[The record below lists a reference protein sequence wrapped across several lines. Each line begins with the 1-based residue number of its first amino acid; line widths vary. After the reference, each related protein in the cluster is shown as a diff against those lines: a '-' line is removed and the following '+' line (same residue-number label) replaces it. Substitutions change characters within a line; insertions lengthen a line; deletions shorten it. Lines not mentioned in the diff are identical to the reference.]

1 MNELKTKTEKT
12 TDGALKG
19 NPWRRLPKGGK
30 IAVIVVG
37 ILAVLAVLAALYVN
51 GKLDLLR
58 YDDGSVS
65 EMGEIGAD
73 EDQDLDGTGLT
84 HTESEMTMPEG
95 SPFSDDNVLNILLIG
110 TDERTEAVND
120 ADAFTHLNQLDGT
133 EDTTEFSDDARSDSM
148 ILVSLDIKD
157 HVIRLVSI
165 ERGTGVPILLDGYE
179 GQYDWITHTFRY
191 GGAKLTMKTIEDCF
205 NVQVDHYVRVNFN
218 SFVQIV
224 DAVGG
229 VDLDITEMEAKAL
242 NWEVPSNSML
252 IVNHVDPGP
261 NHFDGYTALQYARLR
276 KIDNDWK
283 RVERQRT
290 VIKAVLDQVQNASVM
305 ELDNLLNTILPLIQ
319 TNFTKSEIAALLV
332 QLPGFLGCDVQQMS
346 MPLQGT
352 YGIRTGMDDRL
363 MYDPDWVV
371 NIKALQDFLYD
382 DKTAEEVIAATPE
395 TAAAEAAGELVIAT
409 RESADVTDP
418 VEKYN
423 SKYLHRIDMTYALDA
438 SDFGSDEYRVFVADT
453 DNLRGNELRGALI
466 DKLYSAGVRVVA
478 VPDGAA
484 AGVLLDN
491 YLQTGNT
498 GSLDSYL
505 SVLPADRRDSAR
517 TLWEHVRTRY
527 PGVFHAA
534 GLGADARSATV
545 GKALT
550 VLANASHNT
559 PETEIAEAAGE
570 LVIATRESADV
581 TDPVEKYNS
590 KYLHRIDM
598 TYALDASDFGSDEYR
613 VFVADTDNL
622 RGNELRGALIDKLYS
637 AGVRVVAVPDGAAA
651 GVLLDNYLQTGNT
664 GSLDSYLSVLPADR
678 RDSARTLWEHVR
690 TRYPGVFHAAGL
702 GADARSATV
711 GKALTV
717 LANASH
723 NTPETEIAEA
733 VQAMRSG
740 TTSNAVYWFKTAMA
754 KYPRQM
760 ERFFGSSY
768 AAVSRLYYA
777 MQGTLNVADDS
788 ELPTYD
794 AKQLLKTYKKDGIL
808 IFTDEA
814 SALMTEGSMASELQA
829 QLDKQ
834 KYGEDED
841 PQRVCAIGA
850 VYGTWSNA
858 GSFTPDDTETAWD
871 ADSLTEALGSDAL
884 RGKDMLLAL
893 DGEDSPYLTENCLL
907 KDTDTPVAEQLQKLF
922 VLDKNNMASPETA
935 KSE

>member
-1 MNELKTKTEKT
+1 MNKVETKTEAAAAK
-12 TDGALKG
+12 KP
-19 NPWRRLPKGGK
+19 NPWQRLPKGGR
-30 IAVIVVG
+30 IALIVVG
-37 ILAVLAVLAALYVN
+37 ILVVLAAVAGLYVN

-58 YDDGSVS
+58 YNDGSVS
-65 EMGEIGAD
+65 EVGDIGAE
-73 EDQDLDGTGLT
+73 EDQDLDGTGLV
-84 HTESEMTMPEG
+84 HSDDEMEMPEG

-133 EDTTEFSDDARSDSM
+133 EDTTEFSDDARADSM
-148 ILVSLDIKD
+148 ILVSLDIRD

-290 VIKAVLDQVQNASVM
+290 VIQAVLNQVQNASVV
-305 ELDNLLNTILPLIQ
+305 ELDNLLNTVLPLIQ

-346 MPLQGT
+346 LPLQGT
-352 YGIRTGMDDRL
+352 YGTRTGMDNRL

-371 NIKALQDFLYD
+371 NIKALQDFLYN
-382 DKTAEEVIAATPE
+382 DKTADEVIAATPE
-395 TAAAEAAGELVIAT
+395 TAAAEAAGEAVIAT
-409 RESADVTDP
+409 RETADRDDP
-418 VEKYN
+418 VETYN
-423 SKYLHRIDMTYALDA
+423 EKNLHRVDMAYPLDA
-438 SDFGSDEYRVFVADT
+438 SDFGADDYRVFVADT
-453 DNLRGNELRGALI
+453 DNLRGDELRGALI
-466 DKLYSAGVRVVA
+466 RRLYTSGVRVVA
-478 VPDGAA
+478 VPDGVA

-491 YLQTGNT
+491 YLQTGSAE
-498 GSLDSYL
+498 SLDSYL
-505 SVLPADRRDSAR
+505 AVLPAADRDSAR
-517 TLWEHVRTRY
+517 TLWQGVYQSY

-550 VLANASHNT
+550 TLANASYNY
-559 PETEIAEAAGE
+559 PESEI
-570 LVIATRESADV
+570 T
-581 TDPVEKYNS
+581 
-590 KYLHRIDM
+590 
-598 TYALDASDFGSDEYR
+598 
-613 VFVADTDNL
+613 
-622 RGNELRGALIDKLYS
+622 
-637 AGVRVVAVPDGAAA
+637 
-651 GVLLDNYLQTGNT
+651 
-664 GSLDSYLSVLPADR
+664 
-678 RDSARTLWEHVR
+678 
-690 TRYPGVFHAAGL
+690 
-702 GADARSATV
+702 
-711 GKALTV
+711 
-717 LANASH
+717 
-723 NTPETEIAEA
+723 EA
-733 VQAMRSG
+733 VQALRSG
-740 TTSNAVYWFKTAMA
+740 TTADAVYWFKTAMA

-760 ERFFGSSY
+760 ERFFGDNY
-768 AAVSRLYYA
+768 AVLSRLYYA
-777 MQGTLNVADDS
+777 MAGTLNVSSDD
-788 ELPTYD
+788 ELPLYD
-794 AKQLLKTYKKDGIL
+794 AKQLLKRYPDSGIL

-814 SALMTEGSMASELQA
+814 SAMQTDGSLAAELQA
-829 QLDKQ
+829 VLDKQ
-834 KYGEDED
+834 AKDDEE
-841 PQRVCAIGA
+841 PGKVCSIAS

-858 GSFTPDDTETAWD
+858 GDFTPDEGETAWD
-871 ADSLTEALGSDAL
+871 ADSLTEYLGSDAL

-893 DGEDSPYLTENCLL
+893 DGEDSPYATENCLL
-907 KDTDTPVAEQLQKLF
+907 KDSTAPIGTQVQKLF
-922 VLDKNNMASPETA
+922 VLDENSMATEETA
-935 KSE
+935 EAE

>member
-12 TDGALKG
+12 TDGALKK

-409 RESADVTDP
+409 RETAGADDP
-418 VEKYN
+418 VEVYN
-423 SKYLHRIDMTYALDA
+423 NRYLHRVDMTYPLDA
-438 SDFGSDEYRVFVADT
+438 SDFGPDDYRVYLADT
-453 DNLRGNELRGALI
+453 DNLRGSELRAALI
-466 DKLYSAGVRVVA
+466 DRLYSTGVRVLG

-484 AGVLLDN
+484 AGMLLDD
-491 YLQTGNT
+491 YLQTGDAA
-498 GSLDSYL
+498 SLNGYL
-505 SVLPADRRDSAR
+505 TALPTAERESAR
-517 TLWEHVRTRY
+517 ALWQQVHTSH
-527 PGVFHAA
+527 PGALHAV
-534 GLGADARSATV
+534 GLGADARRATV
-545 GKALT
+545 AR
-550 VLANASHNT
+550 A
-559 PETEIAEAAGE
+559 
-570 LVIATRESADV
+570 
-581 TDPVEKYNS
+581 
-590 KYLHRIDM
+590 
-598 TYALDASDFGSDEYR
+598 
-613 VFVADTDNL
+613 
-622 RGNELRGALIDKLYS
+622 
-637 AGVRVVAVPDGAAA
+637 
-651 GVLLDNYLQTGNT
+651 
-664 GSLDSYLSVLPADR
+664 LSVLADN
-678 RDSARTLWEHVR
+678 S
-690 TRYPGVFHAAGL
+690 
-702 GADARSATV
+702 S
-711 GKALTV
+711 KA
-717 LANASH
+717 
-723 NTPETEIAEA
+723 PEEEVAQA

-740 TTSNAVYWFKTAMA
+740 TPADAVYWFKAAMA

-760 ERFFGSSY
+760 EQFLGEEY
-768 AAVSRLYYA
+768 AKATRLYYA
-777 MQGTLNVADDS
+777 LQGTLNIS
-788 ELPTYD
+788 SPEELPLYD
-794 AKQLLKTYKKDGIL
+794 AKQLLRSYPEDGIL
-808 IFTDEA
+808 LFTDES
-814 SALMTEGSMASELQA
+814 SAMQQEGSMAAALQA
-829 QLDKQ
+829 ELDDQ
-834 KYGEDED
+834 PREEDEEPD
-841 PQRVCAIGA
+841 KVCSIAA

-858 GSFTPDDTETAWD
+858 GSFTPDETETAWD
-871 ADSLTEALGSDAL
+871 ADSLTEYLGSDAL

-893 DGEDSPYLTENCLL
+893 DGEDSPYLRKRCLL
-907 KDTDTPVAEQLQKLF
+907 KDADAPVGEQVQKLF
-922 VLDKNNMASPETA
+922 VLDKNNIASPETA
-935 KSE
+935 NAE